1 MNFRKTIRFE
11 LPIYFFV
18 LMLLCFPLLAEKEQA
33 KKNFKEFELR
43 VKELMEE
50 GDIPG
55 LVLVLVKEDGTQLI
69 KGYGYSDEELKKP
82 VEQDTL
88 FELASCSKA
97 FTALAVLKLEQ
108 DGKISLDDPVSRYLP
123 WFKAYYQ
130 QKAVDITLRQF
141 LHQTSGVPWSS
152 VEKIF
157 KGDKPDALEQ
167 SIKNLSGVHLEHRPG
182 EKFQYATINYDV
194 LGLVIEKASGIRYED
209 YIKKEILKPMGMN
222 DTLVGREVQD
232 PKKANGYKIGFFNA
246 MPYNAPV
253 YGGNDPAGYVVSNGN
268 DMALWLRWHL
278 GLIPENDTVK
288 ELWPLIK
295 MSHQRNFNVAPDSV
309 SFSSYGMGWQAYVDG
324 KDLVDHGGENPNFT
338 SFVALKPKMKA
349 GCVVLGNSNSPNT
362 ISIGYLA
369 VKYLEGKPL
378 ELPTLPG
385 NTLDKAASLIAL
397 MVAFYLLCVLG
408 FILYIPVEV
417 AKGKRRFGGLGVLK
431 LGKLMLGLIVL
442 IPFVLAIYFVPY
454 AMSNV
459 SWDTAVIW
467 SPISF
472 QVAGVV
478 ILGAIALSYVGFLL
492 SALFP
497 QTNKYVRSIP
507 MVLVLSLLSGGANAM
522 VIFLISSSLFSNI
535 QLKFQ
540 LYYFGLAF
548 FVYILGRK
556 VLQTRLVEITFDIVY
571 DMRMRL
577 IEKVFLT
584 SYQRFERLDRGR
596 VYATINDDTGQISNS
611 ANLVVQL
618 VTSVITTFGAFLYL
632 ATIAFWATAVTI
644 LVVGAIATLYG
655 IVSQKAEQYFEEA
668 RDTRNVFMG
677 LLNGMLDGFKE
688 LSLQV
693 NKKREYRKDLEASC
707 DEFRVKI
714 VKAVVKFI
722 NAFLIGESLLV
733 IVLGAVGFAIP
744 RIFPDISTFT
754 LMSFIMIL
762 LYLIGPINGILNTVP
777 QIMQMRV
784 SWNRIKGFEA
794 DIPANMDPAVLNE
807 GQDRPGAVKSLK
819 AEGVVYEYQREG
831 SDEAGFTVGP
841 IDFEAKKG
849 EITFIIGGNGSG
861 KTTLAKLLT
870 GLYEPKVGTVSV
882 EGPTIKDGRIG
893 EYFST
898 VFANYH
904 LFQKMYNVE
913 MDGNHQKAVQNL
925 EMLSLED
932 KVGVNGNEFTTI
944 DLSGGQ
950 RKRLALLQC
959 YLEDSPIYLFDEIA
973 ADQDPEFRKFFY
985 RDLLIRMKNEGKII
999 IAITHD
1005 DHYFDVADKIIK
1017 MDMGKIENVD
1027 ANFRT
1032 TSN

>member
-1 MNFRKTIRFE
+1 M
-11 LPIYFFV
+11 
-18 LMLLCFPLLAEKEQA
+18 LMLLCFPILAEIEQSG
-33 KKNFKEFELR
+33 KNFKEFELK
-43 VKELMEE
+43 VQELMDD

-55 LVLVLVKEDGTQLI
+55 LVLVLVNEDGSLFI
-69 KGYGYSDEELKKP
+69 KGYGYSDEERKKP
-82 VEQDTL
+82 VDEDTL

-97 FTALAVLKLEQ
+97 FTALAALKLEK
-108 DGKISLDDPVSRYLP
+108 DGKIDFDLPVSHYLP
-123 WFKAYYQ
+123 WFKAHYQ
-130 QKAVDITLRQF
+130 GEEVDITLRQF
-141 LHQTSGVPWSS
+141 LHQTSGVSWSS
-152 VEKIF
+152 VENIY
-157 KGDKPDALEQ
+157 KGSGSDALER
-167 SIKNLSGVHLEHRPG
+167 SIKALSGVNLANRPG
-182 EKFQYATINYDV
+182 TKFEYATINYDV
-194 LGLVIEKASGIRYED
+194 VGLVVEKVSGVSFEE
-209 YIKKEILKPMGMN
+209 YIKKDILIPLGLK
-222 DTLVGREVQD
+222 DTLVGGEIENPQ
-232 PKKANGYKIGFFNA
+232 KAVGYKIGFFDA
-246 MPYNAPV
+246 LPYDAPA
-253 YGGNDPAGYVVSNGN
+253 YGGNDPAGYVVSNGR
-268 DMALWLRWHL
+268 DMARWLKWHL
-278 GLIPENDTVK
+278 GLISDSEVAD
-288 ELWPLIK
+288 EFFPLIK
-295 MSHQRNFNVAPDSV
+295 ESHKRNFNVAPDGV
-309 SFSSYGMGWQAYVDG
+309 NFSSYGMGWQAYVDG
-324 KDLVDHGGENPNFT
+324 KDLVDHGGMNPNFT
-338 SFVALKPKMKA
+338 SFVGFKPKQKT
-349 GCVVLGNSNSPNT
+349 GCVVLGNSNSTNT
-362 ISIGYLA
+362 VTIGYLTL
-369 VKYLEGKPL
+369 KYLEGKPL
-378 ELPTLPG
+378 ELPPIPG
-385 NTLDKAASLIAL
+385 NTLDKAASLISL
-397 MVAFYLLCVLG
+397 MLAFYLLCVLA
-408 FILYIPVEV
+408 FIVFVPVEV
-417 AKGKRRFGGLGVLK
+417 AKGRRGFGGFGLPK
-431 LGKLMLGLIVL
+431 LGKLALALIVL
-442 IPFVLAIYFVPY
+442 VPFILAVYLVPY

-459 SWDTAVIW
+459 SWDTAVVW

-472 QVAGVV
+472 QVAGVLV
-478 ILGAIALSYVGFLL
+478 LAAIGLSYIGFLL
-492 SALFP
+492 SSLFP
-497 QTNKYVRSIP
+497 QKNKYVRSIP
-507 MVLVLSLLSGGANAM
+507 MVIVLSLLSGGANAM

-535 QLKFQ
+535 ALKFQ
-540 LYYFGLAF
+540 LYYFALAF
-548 FVYILGRK
+548 LVYILGRK
-556 VLQTRLVEITFDIVY
+556 VLQTRLVQITFDIVY

-611 ANLVVQL
+611 ANIVVQL
-618 VTSVITTFGAFLYL
+618 VTSIITTVGAFLYL

-644 LVVGAIATLYG
+644 LVVGAIAILYG

-693 NKKREYRKDLEASC
+693 NKKKEYRKDLDASC

-762 LYLIGPINGILNTVP
+762 LYLIGPINGILNSVP
-777 QIMQMRV
+777 QIIQMRV
-784 SWNRIKGFEA
+784 SWNRVKSFED
-794 DIPANMDPAVLNE
+794 DIPANMDPGVLNA
-807 GQDRPGAVKSLK
+807 GQERPGAVDLIK
-819 AEGVVYEYQREG
+819 AEGVVYEYERED
-831 SDEAGFTVGP
+831 SDEEGFKVGP

-870 GLYEPKVGTVSV
+870 GLYHPHEGQVSV
-882 EGPTIKDGRIG
+882 DGPPIADGRIG

-904 LFQKMYNVE
+904 LFQKMYNVD
-913 MDGNHQKAVQNL
+913 MDGNREKAAKNL
-925 EMLSLED
+925 QMLSLAD
-932 KVGVNGNEFTTI
+932 KVGIKDNEFSTI

-959 YLEDSPIYLFDEIA
+959 YLEDAPIYLFDEIA

-985 RDLLIRMKNEGKII
+985 RDLLIRMKNEWKIV

-1017 MDMGKIENVD
+1017 MDMGKIEKVD
-1027 ANFRT
+1027 ANYRT